1 MLTRLARGCYR
12 HRWLVL
18 VGWAGA
24 LVALVVLSST
34 FGGKFVNNFRLPG
47 SDSQAAADLL
57 DAHHFFQRAGKS
69 GELVFTAPNI
79 DDPAVKAGIQKLAR
93 QLDPIIAPGEIVTPY
108 DPQGVHFVNTDRTIA
123 FGYISTGERPDDAYS
138 RMAVKARAAVA
149 AADIPHTQVELGG
162 AMFAEPPKFSSET
175 VGFVLAMIVLLV
187 AFGSLLAMGL
197 PLVTAFCGIFAG
209 ISIVTLLVSVMGMPS
224 YAVEAVLMIGI
235 GVGID
240 YALFVVTRYRE
251 GLADGLGAE
260 DATVRSIETAGRSV
274 LLAGTVVIIA
284 VLGMFTV
291 GLAIIRGLALGISI
305 GVFSTMVASVTLL
318 PALFGFVGTNI
329 DRLAVP
335 GMAKPSQRQNT
346 RWRHWS
352 ERVQRRPWLAIGA
365 GAGLLLVL
373 ALPAVALRQG
383 FGDSGNGPHSDTTRR
398 AYDIVSKG
406 FGPGA
411 NGPLI
416 IAAALPNG
424 PADFEVLQTV
434 SDQLNQMP
442 GSVYWATPP
451 LLNDVGDA
459 AVMQVFPAQSPQSET
474 TEKLVH
480 TIRHQVIP
488 QQLNGSGMKA
498 YVGGETAAAVDFSE
512 FTAARLPVF
521 TLAVLLVS
529 FLLLMVMF
537 RSVLVPLKAVTL
549 NLLALGACYGVLV
562 AVFQW
567 GWGDHFL
574 GVGRAGPIDAWVP
587 MMLFAVIFGLSMD
600 YEVFLLSR
608 IREAYDRT
616 GDNSEAVATG
626 VSNTARVIT
635 AGAAVMFCVFGA
647 FVLGSFRG
655 LKIFGLG
662 LAVAVLLDATV
673 VRLVLVPATMELLG
687 DRNWWLPPWL
697 DRWLPQ
703 RRPTAEAPAP
713 APAADEPEPV
723 TVPSG

>member
-1 MLTRLARGCYR
+1 
-12 HRWLVL
+12 
-18 VGWAGA
+18 
-24 LVALVVLSST
+24 
-34 FGGKFVNNFRLPG
+34 
-47 SDSQAAADLL
+47 
-57 DAHHFFQRAGKS
+57 
-69 GELVFTAPNI
+69 
-79 DDPAVKAGIQKLAR
+79 
-93 QLDPIIAPGEIVTPY
+93 
-108 DPQGVHFVNTDRTIA
+108 
-123 FGYISTGERPDDAYS
+123 
-138 RMAVKARAAVA
+138 
-149 AADIPHTQVELGG
+149 
-162 AMFAEPPKFSSET
+162 
-175 VGFVLAMIVLLV
+175 
-187 AFGSLLAMGL
+187 
-197 PLVTAFCGIFAG
+197 
-209 ISIVTLLVSVMGMPS
+209 
-224 YAVEAVLMIGI
+224 
-235 GVGID
+235 
-240 YALFVVTRYRE
+240 
-251 GLADGLGAE
+251 
-260 DATVRSIETAGRSV
+260 V

-318 PALFGFVGTNI
+318 PPLFGFVGTNI

-352 ERVQRRPWLAIGA
+352 ERVQRRPWVAIGA

-383 FGDSGNGPHSDTTRR
+383 FGDSGNGPRSDTTRR

-434 SDQLNQMP
+434 SDQLNHMP
-442 GSVYWATPP
+442 ASVYWATPP

-459 AVMQVFPAQSPQSET
+459 AVMQVFPAQSPQSAAT
-474 TEKLVH
+474 QKLVH

-488 QQLNGSGMKA
+488 QQLNGSGMTA
-498 YVGGETAAAVDFSE
+498 YVGGETAADVDFSE
-512 FTAARLPVF
+512 FMGARLPVF

-537 RSVLVPLKAVTL
+537 RSVLVPLKAVVL

-703 RRPTAEAPAP
+703 RRPAGEAAAP